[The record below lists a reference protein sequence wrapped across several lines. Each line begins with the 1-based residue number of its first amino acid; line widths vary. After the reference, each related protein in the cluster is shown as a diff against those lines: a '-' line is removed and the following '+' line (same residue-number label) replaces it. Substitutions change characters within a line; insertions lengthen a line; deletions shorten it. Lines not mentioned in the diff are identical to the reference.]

1 MKTLELFAGSRS
13 FSKVAERQGF
23 KTYTTD
29 NQDFDKIDQVCDIF
43 DFNIDKAIDS
53 LGGKPNVIWASP
65 PCTTFSIA
73 SCGYHWNKD
82 RTPKTERCKEGIKII
97 EKTIEIIK
105 ELKPMFYFIENPRGL
120 LRKQEM
126 MDIFSR
132 KTVTYCSYGDMRM
145 KPTDIWTNLNWTP
158 REMCKNGNRDCHH
171 QPAPRGSSTGTQGL
185 KGAYERSMIPPQ
197 LFEELFN
204 RMGRVQLDALIKLNQ
219 EINRKKLKQ
228 ENLI

>member
-13 FSKVAERQGF
+13 FSKVAEQQGF
-23 KTYTTD
+23 RTHTTD
-29 NQDFDKIDQVCDIF
+29 NEDFENINQVCDIF

-82 RTPKTERCKEGIKII
+82 RTPKTERCKQGIKII
-97 EKTIEIIK
+97 EKTIEIIQ

-126 MDIFSR
+126 MNLFPR

-145 KPTDIWTNLNWTP
+145 KPTDIWTNLDWTP
-158 REMCKNGNRDCHH
+158 RELCKNGNRDCHH

-185 KGAYERSMIPPQ
+185 KSAYLRSQIPPQ

-204 RMGRVQLDALIKLNQ
+204 RMGRVQLKALLTLYK
-219 EINRKKLKQ
+219 E
-228 ENLI
+228 ENNE